1 MEKKNKLHSVSQGE
15 EQILSEKMLDDL
27 GIGKEQSEDLK
38 ESTRKALASLTPRE
52 ERILRDKYGIGT
64 DYAFDSSGHVYTTLK
79 SERKTELSTERYKTK
94 RKDNAYTPEVPK
106 MTSAW
111 QSQFN
116 FEENKT
122 PSVMTKMKAD
132 KNLLALQS
140 LHDKGVYTFEDWQ
153 ELVQVLSSYFADV
166 CEGAG
171 LQYSHHTN
179 YLNLQ
184 RAVSDILKY
193 RFKVVEVTKDEIF
206 PYPITVKT
214 EKQK

>member
-1 MEKKNKLHSVSQGE
+1 MEKKNE
-15 EQILSEKMLDDL
+15 EILSEKMLDDL
-27 GIGKEQSEDLK
+27 GIGKEQSESLK
-38 ESTRKALASLTPRE
+38 RTTTKALASLTPRE
-52 ERILRDKYGIGT
+52 ERILRDKFGFGVE
-64 DYAFDSSGHVYTTLK
+64 SQ
-79 SERKTELSTERYKTK
+79 RKTELSTERFKTK

-171 LQYSHHTN
+171 LQYNGGTS
-179 YLNLQ
+179 YLGLQ
-184 RAVSDILKY
+184 RAVSDVLKY
-193 RFKVVEVTKDEIF
+193 RFKVVEVTKDDTF
-206 PYPITVKT
+206 SYPIKVKT

>member
-1 MEKKNKLHSVSQGE
+1 MEKKNE
-15 EQILSEKMLDDL
+15 EILSEKMLDDL
-27 GIGKEQSEDLK
+27 GIGKEQSESLK
-38 ESTRKALASLTPRE
+38 RTTTKALASLTPRE
-52 ERILRDKYGIGT
+52 ERILREKYGITT

-79 SERKTELSTERYKTK
+79 ESQRKTELSTERFKTK

-171 LQYSHHTN
+171 LLYNGSTS
-179 YLNLQ
+179 YLGLQ
-184 RAVSDILKY
+184 RAVSDVLKY
-193 RFKVVEVTKDEIF
+193 RFKVVEVTKDDTF
-206 PYPITVKT
+206 SYPIKVKT

>member
-15 EQILSEKMLDDL
+15 EQILNEKMLDDL
-27 GIGKEQSEDLK
+27 GIEKEQ
-38 ESTRKALASLTPRE
+38 
-52 ERILRDKYGIGT
+52 IG
-64 DYAFDSSGHVYTTLK
+64 YAFDSSGHVYTT
-79 SERKTELSTERYKTK
+79 RKTELSTERYKTK

-193 RFKVVEVTKDEIF
+193 RFKVVEVTKDDIF
-206 PYPITVKT
+206 SYPIIVKT
-214 EKQK
+214 EKK

>member
-1 MEKKNKLHSVSQGE
+1 MEKKNE
-15 EQILSEKMLDDL
+15 EILSEKMLDDL

-64 DYAFDSSGHVYTTLK
+64 DYAFDSSGHVYTT
-79 SERKTELSTERYKTK
+79 RKTELSTERYKTK

-171 LQYSHHTN
+171 LLYNGSTS
-179 YLNLQ
+179 YMGLQ
-184 RAVSDILKY
+184 RAVSDVLKY
-193 RFKVVEVTKDEIF
+193 RFKVVEVTKDDTF
-206 PYPITVKT
+206 SYPIIVKT